1 MKLDYEYIKKIL
13 TIMENYPKHE
23 IESHEFWKLTGLT
36 QDGKTYDDE
45 ILDKFIG
52 HMKLIADDYLIESS
66 LENFGIEFNRGNL
79 FTSTA
84 HYRITSR
91 GYEFLDVLK
100 NDTAFNKIKKFALS
114 NALEIGKKVLVE
126 VSSKMITGGI

>member
-1 MKLDYEYIKKIL
+1 MSICNHYCY
-13 TIMENYPKHE
+13 
-23 IESHEFWKLTGLT
+23 
-36 QDGKTYDDE
+36 
-45 ILDKFIG
+45 
-52 HMKLIADDYLIESS
+52 MKLIADDYLIESS

-84 HYRITSR
+84 QYRITSR